1 MSNKKEIRR
10 KFREDTFDRDG
21 YCCKWCGNGSVL
33 ESPESFF
40 DAHHITDRNEMPN
53 GGYVPE
59 NGITLCKFDENGL
72 EEGSCHMKAE
82 KFHISGG
89 EEWEEGMH
97 PDDLYKLI
105 GSSKELAIEK
115 SEKIKI

>member
-1 MSNKKEIRR
+1 MSSKKETR
-10 KFREDTFDRDG
+10 KNF
-21 YCCKWCGNGSVL
+21 KKSVL
-33 ESPESFF
+33 ERDLVCQHCGLPYIDTEDNM
-40 DAHHITDRNEMPN
+40 DAHHITDRAEMPN

-59 NGITLCKFDENGL
+59 NGITLCKSGL
-72 EEGSCHMKAE
+72 FGNESCHMKAE

-89 EEWEEGMH
+89 TEWEEGMH

-115 SEKIKI
+115 SKNLK